1 MSDIH
6 SALIKKLTEQES
18 RFIEIEKLLEDQA
31 VASDPMKS
39 IALAKEQGKLKLTV
53 SRYRSY
59 KKLIEEIEQAKAII
73 NDPAADEEFKQMAV
87 EELAGL
93 EQKSNELFEQIK
105 DSFVMADDASV
116 GSVIMEI
123 RAGTGGDEAALFARD
138 LYEMYIRYCEKQ
150 KWKIEQMDFSA
161 SELGGFREVVLN
173 IKGPGVWT
181 HLGYEGGGHRVQR
194 VPETETQGRVHTSAV
209 TVAVL
214 PEAEELDI
222 QIPTSD
228 VNEYVSRAGGPG
240 GQAVNKINSAVKLEH
255 IPTGITVNM
264 REDRSQHK
272 NRAKAWRLLRSRVY
286 EHYQSIDKSKRE
298 EQRKTMIG
306 SGDRSARIRTYNFPQ
321 NRLTDHRINVSLY
334 NLDKIVAGDMEEL
347 IAALIEYD
355 KKIRLE
361 NLS

>member
-1 MSDIH
+1 MSDIY
-6 SALIKKLTEQES
+6 STLIKKLTEQEN

-31 VASDPMKS
+31 IASDPMQS

-59 KKLIEEIEQAKAII
+59 KKLIEEIEQAKTIV
-73 NDPAADEEFKQMAV
+73 NDPAADEEFKQMAI

-93 EQKSNELFEQIK
+93 ELKSNELFEQIK

-138 LYEMYIRYCEKQ
+138 LYEMYTRYADKQ
-150 KWKIEQMDFSA
+150 RWKIEQMDFSP
-161 SELGGFREVVLN
+161 SELGGFREIVLN

-222 QIPTSD
+222 QIPPSD

-334 NLDKIVAGDMEEL
+334 NLDKIIQGDMDEL
-347 IAALIEYD
+347 IAGLIEYD
-355 KKIRLE
+355 KKLRLE
-361 NLS
+361 NLA